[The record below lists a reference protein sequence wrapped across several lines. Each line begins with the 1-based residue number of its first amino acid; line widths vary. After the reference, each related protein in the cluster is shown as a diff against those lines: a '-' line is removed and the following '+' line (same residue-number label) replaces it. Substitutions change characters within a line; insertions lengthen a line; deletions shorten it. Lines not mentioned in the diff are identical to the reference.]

1 MAVKSFRRKQAFPIG
16 VSGRN
21 FLFLVGAFGN
31 VGAVLFL
38 TVLSFVSPV
47 VFFTV
52 IAAGALFVLV
62 AVQFIE
68 EPEGHMVEVQDDGTV
83 EMIELS

>member
-1 MAVKSFRRKQAFPIG
+1 MTGQIA
-16 VSGRN
+16 
-21 FLFLVGAFGN
+21 GN

-38 TVLSFVSPV
+38 TVLSFVSPS

-52 IAAGALFVLV
+52 IAAGAIFVLV

-68 EPEGHMVEVQDDGTV
+68 EPKGHMVEVQEDGSV
-83 EMIELS
+83 EMIELA